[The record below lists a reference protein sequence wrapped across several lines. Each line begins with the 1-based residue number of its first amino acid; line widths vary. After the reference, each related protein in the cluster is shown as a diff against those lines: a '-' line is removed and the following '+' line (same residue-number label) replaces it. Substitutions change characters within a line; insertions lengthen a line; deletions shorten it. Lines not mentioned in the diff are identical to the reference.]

1 MRRVSLSIVL
11 LLVLPYLPEAFNAPQ
26 NRLNLSPLRGR
37 QIQDGQSYYE
47 ETSPLAKGV
56 VAGLTSLFNILSP
69 QPEVKPREYK
79 KARLNDAEIV
89 RGILDDFR
97 RGYLFS
103 GEIEAECYSED
114 CVFTDP
120 TLSFQGLRKFES
132 NIASIKPVL
141 DTFLGANACI
151 LYSLTQ
157 DKRKREVYT
166 KWRMIGDIKIIPG
179 LWTPRLDLGGQT
191 TFSYDPRENGGRVRD
206 YYERWDISA
215 GEALLQLLGRASP
228 QSVEEIAK
236 EEAITAKVVNFSDD
250 SGMRAV
256 L

>member
-1 MRRVSLSIVL
+1 M
-11 LLVLPYLPEAFNAPQ
+11 
-26 NRLNLSPLRGR
+26 
-37 QIQDGQSYYE
+37 
-47 ETSPLAKGV
+47 

-79 KARLNDAEIV
+79 KARLNDADIV
-89 RGILDDFR
+89 RGIVEDFR

-120 TLSFQGLRKFES
+120 TLSFRGLRKFES

-141 DTFLGANACI
+141 GTFLGANACI

-166 KWRMIGDIKIIPG
+166 
-179 LWTPRLDLGGQT
+179 
-191 TFSYDPRENGGRVRD
+191 NG
-206 YYERWDISA
+206 E
-215 GEALLQLLGRASP
+215 
-228 QSVEEIAK
+228 
-236 EEAITAKVVNFSDD
+236 
-250 SGMRAV
+250 
-256 L
+256 